1 MADKSKTS
9 SCCGPGDLFGG
20 GKIEALVN
28 VDERGQMVLPKEL
41 RDRANID
48 PGEKMALMSWEKDG
62 RVCCIFLIKA
72 EELAGMAK
80 SMLGPIFQ
88 EIVRE
93 GK

>member
-1 MADKSKTS
+1 MAEKTKSS
-9 SCCGPGDLFGG
+9 SCCGPGDLFGSC
-20 GKIEALVN
+20 KIESLVN

-41 RDRANID
+41 RDRAGIN

-62 RVCCIFLIKA
+62 SVCCIFLIKA
-72 EELAGMAK
+72 KELAGMAK

-88 EIVRE
+88 EIVKE

>member
-1 MADKSKTS
+1 MAGKNKSQN
-9 SCCGPGDLFGG
+9 CCDPSGIFGC

-41 RDRANID
+41 RDRAKIN

-62 RVCCIFLIKA
+62 SVCCIFLIKA
-72 EELAGMAK
+72 KELAGMAK

-88 EIVRE
+88 EIVKE